1 MKQKLI
7 LLILTLLLPTAA
19 FRAQTSAAS
28 GDEQKIRE
36 LIGKW
41 DAAYRAMDGKAI
53 AALETPD
60 FELIDRFG
68 NWTPQTSQAENERMW
83 NWAFANVYQGKPGP
97 KHTIERI
104 RFIHPESAI
113 VLCSAF
119 WAETITL
126 PDGQKIPPHG
136 QTTTFIVVK
145 AKTGWQIAAQTVHN
159 KMQSDAPTTNM
170 TRDKLPWNQETPK
183 PKN

>member
-1 MKQKLI
+1 LRQKLI
-7 LLILTLLLPTAA
+7 LLIFMLLPTAA
-19 FRAQTSAAS
+19 YHAQTSAAAN
-28 GDEQKIRE
+28 DEQKIRE
-36 LIGKW
+36 LIGRW

-60 FELIDRFG
+60 FELVNRFG
-68 NWTPQTSQAENERMW
+68 DWYPQTSRAENERMW

-97 KHTIERI
+97 KHAIERI

-113 VLCSAF
+113 VVCSAF

-136 QTTTFIVVK
+136 QTTTFTVVK
-145 AKTGWQIAAQTVHN
+145 TKTGWQIAAQTVHN
-159 KMQSDAPTTNM
+159 KISGDGPAGNAG
-170 TRDKLPWNQETPK
+170 RDKLPWNQK
-183 PKN
+183 P